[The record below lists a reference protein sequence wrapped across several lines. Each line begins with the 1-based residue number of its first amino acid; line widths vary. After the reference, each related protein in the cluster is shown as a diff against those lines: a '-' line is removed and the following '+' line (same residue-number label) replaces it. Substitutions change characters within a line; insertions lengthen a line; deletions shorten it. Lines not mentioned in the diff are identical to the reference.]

1 MHPPKG
7 GFVVVDAWRVDRWT
21 PPQARYVGR
30 EVRFFFFS
38 ANSLKN
44 RYTHEKQSVVRG
56 KKQQYMR
63 CRCHSLVSACILL
76 ICAMVAQSV
85 QGFPDPVSVSFLLV
99 GVTSVIHH
107 SRLDEWWKRDV
118 WRLLD
123 YAAIAAFV
131 TCAIIRFGI
140 RADFLLLSAVA
151 SVITVAIWRGDVKY
165 DDIPSAHALMHILT
179 AIVVMAAVL
188 VR

>member
-1 MHPPKG
+1 
-7 GFVVVDAWRVDRWT
+7 
-21 PPQARYVGR
+21 
-30 EVRFFFFS
+30 
-38 ANSLKN
+38 
-44 RYTHEKQSVVRG
+44 
-56 KKQQYMR
+56 
-63 CRCHSLVSACILL
+63 
-76 ICAMVAQSV
+76 MVAQSV

-165 DDIPSAHALMHILT
+165 DDIPCAHALMHILT